1 MSQDEAR
8 ARVKAIREASLREGL
23 APEVADRLLALAEQ
37 AGCKPW
43 RAHQDNIS
51 TGAIAVDFGGS
62 DIHYCNPP
70 GAAFEAI
77 RILEDRIRKQKGN
90 E

>member
-1 MSQDEAR
+1 MSQEAR
-8 ARVKAIREASLREGL
+8 ERVQAIREASLREGL
-23 APEVADRLLALAEQ
+23 APEVADRLLDLAKQ
-37 AGCKPW
+37 AGCRPW
-43 RAHQDNIS
+43 RVHQDNIP

-77 RILEDRIRKQKGN
+77 RILEGRIRKQKGK